1 MTLEGLRAFL
11 FGVAIAAPV
20 GPIALLLIHTGLN
33 HRLSAAL
40 GAALGV
46 ALADLTY
53 AVLALTAGSGVFAL
67 LQDHDRAIRFT
78 SSGLLLLLGLWLAAR
93 ALRRPAAS
101 TDASLRPKTR
111 APDLIQLY
119 LLTLA
124 NPLTILLFVAFS
136 GQIAARAGVG
146 AVLYCSLS
154 LFLGSLAVQAS
165 YASFGAAL
173 RRWVATPGAVR
184 RINAISGVAIAAF
197 GVWGIAS
204 AIGGR

>member
-1 MTLEGLRAFL
+1 MTLEALRAFL

-20 GPIALLLIHTGLN
+20 GPIALLLIHVGLN

-40 GAALGV
+40 SAALGV

-53 AVLALTAGSGVFAL
+53 ALLALTAGSGLFAL
-67 LQDHDRAIRFT
+67 LHAHDRAIRLT
-78 SSGLLLLLGLWLAAR
+78 SSALLLLLGLWLAVR
-93 ALRRPAAS
+93 ALRSPATS
-101 TDASLRPKTR
+101 TDASREPKTR
-111 APDLIQLY
+111 APSLVQLY

-136 GQIAARAGVG
+136 GQMTVG
-146 AVLYCSLS
+146 AGIGAVVYGSLW

-165 YASFGAAL
+165 YANFGAAL
-173 RRWVATPGAVR
+173 RRWVATPRGVR

-197 GVWGIAS
+197 GVWGIGS
-204 AIGGR
+204 AIGG